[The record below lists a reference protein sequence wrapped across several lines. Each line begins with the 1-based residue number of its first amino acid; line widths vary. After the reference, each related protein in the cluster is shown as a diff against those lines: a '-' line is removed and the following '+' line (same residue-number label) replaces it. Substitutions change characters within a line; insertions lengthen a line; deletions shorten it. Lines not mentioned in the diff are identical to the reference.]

1 MSDIFACISF
11 FVLMIFL
18 YATRHFLLFIN
29 STFSKF
35 NRLFV
40 WGFLFFFIYILLA
53 SNYENNFII
62 FCFGSPF
69 LIRTSI
75 TKNYMNR

>member
-1 MSDIFACISF
+1 MVSVFVYADNDLNYQPCALKCSIVKLSISKN
-11 FVLMIFL
+11 L
-18 YATRHFLLFIN
+18 YGAFILF
-29 STFSKF
+29 
-35 NRLFV
+35 
-40 WGFLFFFIYILLA
+40 YILLA

-69 LIRTSI
+69 LIRTTI